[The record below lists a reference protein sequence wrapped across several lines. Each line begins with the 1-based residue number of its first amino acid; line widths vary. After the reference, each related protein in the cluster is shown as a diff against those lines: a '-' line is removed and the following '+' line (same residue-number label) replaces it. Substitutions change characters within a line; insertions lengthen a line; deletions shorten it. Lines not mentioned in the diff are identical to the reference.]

1 METTEPLVSY
11 YIKST
16 TGFNSIRRDSYE
28 YALKLV
34 KVLESN
40 NPNNSYQIL
49 SSNPYNSSGT
59 VLYTTGDTMP
69 LPYGRLPGDN
79 MPNQY
84 GTYFVF
90 NPGSNSA
97 PKIKHNSEYEA
108 RMEAERLAAA
118 NPGQQFYVV
127 KAVTVSETPKVV
139 TKPV

>member
-1 METTEPLVSY
+1 MEISGALVSY
-11 YIKST
+11 YIEST
-16 TGFNSIRRDSYE
+16 TDFNSIRCDSYE

-34 KVLESN
+34 KVLESRH
-40 NPNNSYQIL
+40 PNNSYQIIR
-49 SSNPYNSSGT
+49 SDPYNYSDT
-59 VLYTTGDTMP
+59 VVYTTGDTMP

-90 NPGSNSA
+90 NPGNNSA

-118 NPGQQFYVV
+118 NPGQQFYVL